1 MLCTCLAHKEEETP
15 WLICCIRK
23 PPMTSG
29 PGKQR
34 SRVLAA
40 LDGTGLFPD
49 ASDTLVPP
57 VGTQVLGKRS
67 FENIGAAQPS
77 SSNIRGHASVAPGPG
92 SSLSRLKISGWFS
105 FCCLLPVD
113 YLTHRRWSCRAGQ
126 IEKQE
131 RFAEATLFGSTFKT
145 CRIRV
150 RFEI

>member
-1 MLCTCLAHKEEETP
+1 
-15 WLICCIRK
+15 
-23 PPMTSG
+23 MTSG

-57 VGTQVLGKRS
+57 VETQVLGKRS

-92 SSLSRLKISGWFS
+92 PGSLLSRLKRSGWFS
-105 FCCLLPVD
+105 FCVS
-113 YLTHRRWSCRAGQ
+113 YLW
-126 IEKQE
+126 I
-131 RFAEATLFGSTFKT
+131 
-145 CRIRV
+145 
-150 RFEI
+150 